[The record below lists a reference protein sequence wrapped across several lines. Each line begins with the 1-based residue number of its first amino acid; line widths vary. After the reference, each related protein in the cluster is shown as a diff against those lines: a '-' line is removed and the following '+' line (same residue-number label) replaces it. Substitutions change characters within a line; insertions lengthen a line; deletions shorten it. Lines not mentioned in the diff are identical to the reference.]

1 MGHCRVT
8 IVHLHLRVIMG
19 HCRVTIVHLRVTI
32 GHYWSPLGK
41 YIFMLSISLAIN
53 LKVNEMVKMKVAQSR
68 EYIVM

>member
-1 MGHCRVT
+1 
-8 IVHLHLRVIMG
+8 MG

-32 GHYWSPLGK
+32 GHPRVN
-41 YIFMLSISLAIN
+41 IFMLSISLAIN

>member
-32 GHYWSPLGK
+32 GHLRVN
-41 YIFMLSISLAIN
+41 IFMLSISLAIN